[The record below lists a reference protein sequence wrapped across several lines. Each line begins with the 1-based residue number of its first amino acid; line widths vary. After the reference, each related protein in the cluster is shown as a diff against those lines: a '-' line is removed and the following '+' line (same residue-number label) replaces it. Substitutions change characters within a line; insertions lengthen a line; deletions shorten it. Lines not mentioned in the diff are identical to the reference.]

1 MTHSFNLLTPMSDQ
15 DRIPPYNI
23 KHRRDENK
31 VKYQLGDNWLIQ
43 Y

>member
-1 MTHSFNLLTPMSDQ
+1 MTHSFNLLTPMSDG
-15 DRIPPYNI
+15 DD
-23 KHRRDENK
+23 RRDENK